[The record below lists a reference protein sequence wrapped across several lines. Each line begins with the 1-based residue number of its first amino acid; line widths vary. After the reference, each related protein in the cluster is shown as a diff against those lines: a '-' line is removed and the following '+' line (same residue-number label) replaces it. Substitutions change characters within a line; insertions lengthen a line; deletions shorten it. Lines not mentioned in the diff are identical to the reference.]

1 MTRSL
6 LIAVR
11 FHDGRYHGEED
22 GFGEAGGWPP
32 SPGRLFQ
39 ALVAG
44 AAHGSTIPA
53 GDQRALRWLEELP
66 PPRIAAPPARRG
78 AVVPLFVP
86 NNDLDAV
93 DGDPGRVSEIRVG
106 KRWRPHFFDAG
117 QPVLYVWDFDEPAP
131 DAERVCAIALRL
143 YQLGRG
149 VDMAAATGMT
159 MGRDEAQA
167 ALAAHP
173 GAMRRPA
180 GQGAVPVARR
190 GTLASLIERH
200 RRGRERLSNDEQ
212 GRTLFRQPP
221 KARFGRVG
229 YDVPSRLLH
238 FDLRRNG
245 AFAPW
250 PLGSA
255 AALVISLR
263 NAAARRLQ
271 DAIPSRFTEVER
283 LIFGRDAGPQDL
295 PRRVRITPLPS
306 LGTEHIDPSIR
317 RIVVEV
323 SAECPLPWRDVEW
336 AFAGLEPSDRATGDV
351 IPGRLVSEGDTVM
364 TRRYTRPARV
374 FRSVTAV
381 ALSSAPRTVADRED
395 AGQRRRDEAR
405 AAFSVA
411 QALRHA
417 GVGARP
423 SSIHVQRE
431 ALHRQGERAEVFAG
445 GSRFSRLAMWHVA
458 LRFDTPLDRPLPLVI
473 GDGRFCGLGLMEPV
487 VVVEPVVRS
496 GDVYGFSIA
505 PQHRVARA
513 DGPALV
519 QALRRALMALARDDG
534 GRVDRLF
541 SGHEPDGRPDQAH
554 AHDHVFLAADVSD
567 ASGGGEWI
575 TRFIVAAPWADRA
588 IRLPPRRR
596 RELFDDVVHRLEEL
610 RAGRLGRLR
619 VRAAPLG
626 EGDPVIG
633 PARIWKGETAYLA
646 TRNLKRNADPALAV
660 IEDVMVEC
668 RRRRL
673 PRPVNVDVLQ
683 VSVGPHGGRLQ
694 GQLEIRFATA
704 IHGPLMLGR
713 DSHAGGGLF
722 HAASYHL
729 RPH

>member
-22 GFGEAGGWPP
+22 GFVGAGGWPP

-53 GDQRALRWLEELP
+53 GDQRALQWLEELP
-66 PPRIAAPPARRG
+66 PPRIAAPPSWRG
-78 AVVPLFVP
+78 AAVPLFVP

-93 DGDPGRVSEIRVG
+93 GGDPGRVGEIRVG
-106 KRWRPHFFDAG
+106 KRWSPHFFGAE

-131 DAERVCAIALRL
+131 DAERVCAIALRV

-149 VDMAAATGMT
+149 VDMAAATGAT

-167 ALAAHP
+167 VLVAHP
-173 GAMRRPA
+173 GAIRRPA
-180 GQGAVPVARR
+180 GQGAVPVARQ

-200 RRGRERLSNDEQ
+200 RRGRERFTSDEQ

-221 KARFGRVG
+221 KALFAHLG
-229 YDVPSRLLH
+229 YDVPPRRLH
-238 FDLRRNG
+238 FELRRNG
-245 AFAPW
+245 AFVPC

-255 AALVISLR
+255 AALVTGLR
-263 NAAARRLQ
+263 AAAARRLQ
-271 DAIPSRFTEVER
+271 DAVPLRSEEIER
-283 LIFGRDAGPQDL
+283 LIVGRGAGPQDL
-295 PRRVRITPLPS
+295 PRRVRTTPLPS
-306 LGTEHIDPSIR
+306 VGTEHTDPAIR

-323 SAECPLPWRDVEW
+323 PAECPLPWRDVEW
-336 AFAGLEPSDRATGDV
+336 AFAGLEPCDQATGHV
-351 IPGRLVSEGDTVM
+351 IPGRLVSEGDAVM
-364 TRRYTRPARV
+364 ARRYTRPARV

-381 ALSSAPRTVADRED
+381 ALSSAPRTVAGRD
-395 AGQRRRDEAR
+395 AAQRRRDEAR

-417 GVGARP
+417 GVHTRP

-431 ALHRQGERAEVFAG
+431 PLHRHGECAEVFAG
-445 GSRFSRLAMWHVA
+445 GSRFSRLAMWHVV
-458 LRFDTPLDRPLPLVI
+458 LRFDTPIDRPLPLVI

-487 VVVEPVVRS
+487 VVVEPVARH
-496 GDVYGFSIA
+496 GAVYGFNIA
-505 PQHRVARA
+505 LEQRVARA
-513 DGPALV
+513 DGAALV

-541 SGHEPDGRPDQAH
+541 SGHEPDGGPDQVH
-554 AHDHVFLAADVSD
+554 AHDHVFLAADV
-567 ASGGGEWI
+567 GPPGGEWI
-575 TRFIVAAPWADRA
+575 TRLIVAAPWADRA
-588 IRLPPRRR
+588 VRLAPRRR

-610 RAGRLGRLR
+610 RAGRVGRFRL
-619 VRAAPLG
+619 RAAPLG

-646 TRNLKRNADPALAV
+646 TRNLKRNDDPAAAV
-660 IEDVMVEC
+660 VEDVMVEC
-668 RRRRL
+668 QRRLL
-673 PRPVNVDVLQ
+673 PRPVNVEVLQ
-683 VSVGPHGGRLQ
+683 VSAGPRGGRLRAM
-694 GQLEIRFATA
+694 LEIHFATA
-704 IHGPLMLGR
+704 IRGPLMLGR

-722 HAASYHL
+722 HGQRAPTTCE
-729 RPH
+729 R